1 MYFSEAEYSVIFFIF
16 FFVIFFFALLPL
28 WSFVFVLFL
37 ENSGFYYAVLLVLTG
52 SDLKFSE
59 I

>member
-1 MYFSEAEYSVIFFIF
+1 MYFSEAEYSVIFFI